1 MCARALLTE
10 LEELSGSLKQYQIF
24 RNMCLS
30 FCQRLPKVQL
40 TLQVCSFISSL
51 SKFNQNSFLP

>member
-10 LEELSGSLKQYQIF
+10 LEELSGSLKQYQTF